1 MCAAAQCA
9 RRRAELPRAC
19 TRPERATLQRRE
31 RLSTSLCRARALQQV
46 RTSLAEF
53 SGQCRGTLVESR
65 TRVET
70 PHTSRVVRRAMR
82 GKERRMGARRRH
94 IGGLALAMIAIVAI
108 GAGSYAQ
115 MRDRDGDGTAARNRD
130 RDRDRDS
137 DRDRDRDRDTVD
149 LSGWR
154 IAGGDLNN
162 SRSQQDEEE
171 IDPSNVGSLAPKWM
185 FSTGGDVSAT
195 PTVAGN
201 AVYFPDWAGNLYAVQ
216 AHSGRLLWSHQIAEY
231 NGRPGSVCRVSPAI
245 YEDELIIGDN
255 VSSAAPL
262 NGAHG
267 SAVCRHTGTLR
278 WITPVD
284 AHPAAIITGSP
295 VFHGTT
301 VYVGGA

>member
-1 MCAAAQCA
+1 MCAAAQFA

-19 TRPERATLQRRE
+19 TRSERATLQRRE
-31 RLSTSLCRARALQQV
+31 RLSTYLCRARALQQV

-94 IGGLALAMIAIVAI
+94 IGGLALSMIAIVAI

-130 RDRDRDS
+130 S

-154 IAGGDLNN
+154 IAGGGLNN
-162 SRSQQDEEE
+162 SR
-171 IDPSNVGSLAPKWM
+171 
-185 FSTGGDVSAT
+185 
-195 PTVAGN
+195 
-201 AVYFPDWAGNLYAVQ
+201 
-216 AHSGRLLWSHQIAEY
+216 R
-231 NGRPGSVCRVSPAI
+231 
-245 YEDELIIGDN
+245 
-255 VSSAAPL
+255 
-262 NGAHG
+262 
-267 SAVCRHTGTLR
+267 
-278 WITPVD
+278 
-284 AHPAAIITGSP
+284 
-295 VFHGTT
+295 
-301 VYVGGA
+301 